1 MDAMMNV
8 WTVVENVRV
17 ASSAAEMAIFTAII
31 YWFFTSSRVA
41 DMLEVVG
48 ERVGGWCGRDSSTLR
63 QAVRARRRHNAD
75 VYAKLD
81 AEITSRTSSLYRL
94 KEEPQVPAPQPDR
107 RPPAGLACSRCAPL
121 SRDSWK
127 DPKSEESGSVIN
139 ILDIGRQTFANGG
152 VVARYLCDLAH
163 CIHLVKYD
171 FKDVVP
177 SVVKDERF
185 QRAIQDTTQEELKKT
200 ANGSHRGQ
208 DTFTTA
214 RRRIEARAM
223 KVLANISSAM
233 STHVL
238 RLVAW
243 VCHKAVRRIAG
254 GGCGTRAACVERL
267 RRAKAAGLPLVFVPL
282 HRSHFDY
289 ILVTFTLYLTGLRPP
304 LVAAGDNMRIPFFG
318 WFLRGCGAF
327 FIRRRVDGSEY
338 HGDPIYKSA
347 LRAYILNSLAANN
360 NLEFFIEGG
369 RTRTGKPQLPKAG
382 ILSVIMDAYND
393 GTIDDALLV
402 PVTLNYDR
410 LVDGNFVREQLGMPK
425 QMETFWSALRGIWR
439 TLNTNHGSIR
449 VDFNQPIS
457 LKELVTSFQKYNYLK
472 APIERPL
479 TPPNNNLAVNL
490 DRQILYNHSHS
501 SLFGADVST
510 DQKMMVEAIG
520 RHLVYDAAQ
529 STALMCTNVVS
540 YVLLTEQRRGCSL
553 SQLQSSV
560 SSRGKALKM
569 AGRDLGYMGEDHL
582 VIKRALEML
591 GTSLVRVEGS
601 GANRTVRAHASVPA
615 ALELSYYANALV
627 AHYAAPAIVATALES
642 IVCKQNAD
650 EDTVRHSEL
659 MEAALQLSEILS
671 QEFILC
677 APCTRIEE
685 RLQEALDEL
694 LAQDVLTDTRSPD
707 ALEEQRWSRRF
718 ANNFD
723 DEDDDDDGYRP
734 DPTRL
739 IKYKLSKSPEALAE
753 RRRLVQTIRP
763 LLEGY
768 AATCHCVRNATQ
780 KEVVGAALDSLLE
793 SFAQNKMLYGEAV
806 STDAIR
812 NCLRLLRQWGV
823 IEMYTDNRERKI
835 RVCTPYENRDNME
848 EVGANIYKF
857 NMATPVL

>member
-723 DEDDDDDGYRP
+723 DEDDDDGYRP

-768 AATCHCVRNATQ
+768 AATCHCVRDATQ

-848 EVGANIYKF
+848 EVCANIYKF

>member
-1 MDAMMNV
+1 MDTMINV
-8 WTVVENVRV
+8 WTVVEQVRV
-17 ASSAAEMAIFTAII
+17 ASSAVELVIFTAIL

-48 ERVGGWCGRDSSTLR
+48 ERVGGWCGGVRETSSLR
-63 QAVRARRRHNAD
+63 QAMRARRRANTD

-81 AEITSRTSSLYRL
+81 AELATRASALYRL
-94 KEEPQVPAPQPDR
+94 KESPQVPPPQPET

-121 SRDSWK
+121 SRESWK
-127 DPKSEESGSVIN
+127 DSKTEESGAVIN
-139 ILDIGRQTFANGG
+139 ILNIGRQTFANGG
-152 VVARYLCDLAH
+152 VVSRYLCDLAQ
-163 CIHLVKYD
+163 CVYLINYD
-171 FKDVVP
+171 YKEVLP
-177 SVVKDERF
+177 SVMKDEHF
-185 QRAIQDTTQEELKKT
+185 QRAIEDTTREELKTIAKEKHGEEKT
-200 ANGSHRGQ
+200 YASVRK
-208 DTFTTA
+208 
-214 RRRIEARAM
+214 RVEERAM
-223 KVLANISSAM
+223 KVLHNISSSM
-233 STHVL
+233 SNNVL

-243 VCHKAVRRIAG
+243 LCHKAVRRIAG
-254 GGCGTRAACVERL
+254 GGCGTRSACVERL

-318 WFLRGCGAF
+318 WFLRCCGAF
-327 FIRRRVDGSEY
+327 FIRRRVDGSEH

-382 ILSVIMDAYND
+382 ILSVILDAYLD

-402 PVTLNYDR
+402 PVTLNYDK

-439 TLNTNHGSIR
+439 TLNTNHGGIR

-472 APIERPL
+472 APTE
-479 TPPNNNLAVNL
+479 TAFTSQNNLAVNL

-510 DQKMMVEAIG
+510 EQKMMVEAIG

-529 STALMCTNVVS
+529 STPLMCTNVVS
-540 YVLLTEQRRGCSL
+540 YVLLTEQRKGCSL
-553 SQLQSSV
+553 SALQASV
-560 SSRGKALKM
+560 DARGKALKM
-569 AGRDLGYMGEDHL
+569 GGRDLGYTGEPHL
-582 VIKRALEML
+582 VVKRALETL
-591 GTSLVRVEGS
+591 GSALVRTDNTRRVC
-601 GANRTVRAHASVPA
+601 AQRSVPA
-615 ALELSYYANALV
+615 ALELAYYANALV
-627 AHYAAPAIVATALES
+627 AHYAAPAVIATALES
-642 IVCKQNAD
+642 IIYNQNVED
-650 EDTVRHSEL
+650 DTVRHSEL
-659 MEAALQLSEILS
+659 MDAALQLSEILS

-685 RLQEALDEL
+685 KLLEALGDL
-694 LAQDVLTDTRSPD
+694 RAQDILIDTESPD

-718 ANNFD
+718 ARTFD
-723 DEDDDDDGYRP
+723 DEDEPR
-734 DPTRL
+734 DPTSG
-739 IKYKLSKSPEALAE
+739 IKYKVATTTDALAE

-763 LLEGY
+763 LLEAY
-768 AATCHCVRNATQ
+768 SETCRNIRDASQ
-780 KEVVGAALDSLLE
+780 KEVVSSTLDSLLE
-793 SFAQNKMLYGEAV
+793 RFAQNKLIYGEAV

-823 IEMYTDNRERKI
+823 VELYTDNRERKI
-835 RVCTPYENRDNME
+835 RICTPYDDKTHLDNIC
-848 EVGANIYKF
+848 ANIHKF
-857 NMATPVL
+857 NMDTPLIKL

>member
-1 MDAMMNV
+1 MDTMINM
-8 WTVVENVRV
+8 WTVVEHVRV
-17 ASSAAEMAIFTAII
+17 ASSAAELAIFTAIL

-48 ERVGGWCGRDSSTLR
+48 ERVGGWCGGVRESSSLR
-63 QAVRARRRHNAD
+63 QVARARRRQNTD

-81 AEITSRTSSLYRL
+81 NELATRASSLYRL
-94 KEEPQVPAPQPDR
+94 KEGPQVPPPQPET

-127 DPKSEESGSVIN
+127 DPKTEELGSVIN
-139 ILDIGRQTFANGG
+139 ILNIGRQTFANGG
-152 VVARYLCDLAH
+152 VVSRYLCDLAQ
-163 CIHLVKYD
+163 CVHLIKYD
-171 FKDVVP
+171 YKDVLP
-177 SVVKDERF
+177 SVMKDEHF
-185 QRAIQDTTQEELKKT
+185 QRAIEDTTREELKTK
-200 ANGSHRGQ
+200 ANGKHAGEKTYASVRK
-208 DTFTTA
+208 
-214 RRRIEARAM
+214 RVEAHAM
-223 KVLANISSAM
+223 KVLQDISSSM
-233 STHVL
+233 SNNVL

-243 VCHKAVRRIAG
+243 LCHKAVRRIAG
-254 GGCGTRAACVERL
+254 GGCGTRSACVERL

-318 WFLRGCGAF
+318 WFLRCCGAF

-338 HGDPIYKSA
+338 HGDPVYKSA
-347 LRAYILNSLAANN
+347 LRAYILNSLSANN

-382 ILSVIMDAYND
+382 ILSVILDAYLD

-425 QMETFWSALRGIWR
+425 QMETFWSAFRGIWR

-472 APIERPL
+472 APVETPL
-479 TPPNNNLAVNL
+479 TPLNNNLAVNL

-510 DQKMMVEAIG
+510 EQKMMVEAIG

-540 YVLLTEQRRGCSL
+540 YVLLTEQRKGCSL
-553 SQLQSSV
+553 SVLQASV
-560 SSRGKALKM
+560 EARGKALKL
-569 AGRDLGYMGEDHL
+569 AGRDLGYTGDSHL
-582 VIKRALEML
+582 VVKRVL
-591 GTSLVRVEGS
+591 
-601 GANRTVRAHASVPA
+601 
-615 ALELSYYANALV
+615 
-627 AHYAAPAIVATALES
+627 ATALES
-642 IVCKQNAD
+642 IVHNKNT
-650 EDTVRHSEL
+650 EEVTVRHSEL

-685 RLQEALDEL
+685 RLLEALREL
-694 LAQDVLTDTRSPD
+694 ISQEILVETQTPDVLQ
-707 ALEEQRWSRRF
+707 EQRWSQKF
-718 ANNFD
+718 ARTF
-723 DEDDDDDGYRP
+723 DDDDDDRP

-739 IKYKLSKSPEALAE
+739 IKYKLSKTPEAIAE
-753 RRRLVQTIRP
+753 RRRLLQTIRP
-763 LLEGY
+763 LLEAY
-768 AATCHCVRNATQ
+768 SATCRGLRDAPQ
-780 KEVVGAALDSLLE
+780 KELVGSTLDSLLE
-793 SFAQNKMLYGEAV
+793 SFAQNKMIYGEAV
-806 STDAIR
+806 STDAIK

-823 IEMYTDNRERKI
+823 IEMYTDNRERKVRI
-835 RVCTPYENRDNME
+835 CPPYKNKSNIDDIC
-848 EVGANIYKF
+848 ANIHKF
-857 NMATPVL
+857 NIDTPLLK